1 MSLTYDLPI
10 KNILD
15 ILKILNNSDEII
27 KYYKN
32 VYNKFWSETTILHES
47 IAQMFT
53 VNFATNKA
61 LTQAENATNKAIEN
75 IKIVKPLKTSNYP
88 NFDKLWD
95 NTNNSLIVA
104 VKKALYF
111 EVIAK
116 TSILVTQIVMKIMTL
131 KENTDIEDVKK
142 TSLMNKVLYKNEE
155 LSKIMYSLA
164 KLMRKTNTLKTLG
177 ALAEYTLKKSLL
189 MRNIQNLHEALF
201 MIVHI
206 VNIASTI
213 TIKIAKQHE
222 LSLFFEMVKR
232 LDTNAIVTNQAI
244 INAINIKKTNS
255 TKNNDNKQKDED
267 EDEYEDKYVDKDED
281 KNKDKDVDKDEDKYV
296 NKTVDEDVDKAAT
309 TLLIFAEIPNEV
321 RVSHKHRLNKAKL
334 KNMDIR
340 ITMTANAI
348 TESVNCIYTIYS
360 IVLLAEKEV
369 RKLKSQYTLRNMT
382 DI

>member
-189 MRNIQNLHEALF
+189 MRNIQKLHEALF

-255 TKNNDNKQKDED
+255 TKNNDNKQKDKD
-267 EDEYEDKYVDKDED
+267 DDDDDDED
-281 KNKDKDVDKDEDKYV
+281 KDKDKDVDKDVYKNV

>member
-189 MRNIQNLHEALF
+189 MRNIQKLHEALF

-255 TKNNDNKQKDED
+255 TKNNDNKQKDKD
-267 EDEYEDKYVDKDED
+267 DDDDDDED
-281 KNKDKDVDKDEDKYV
+281 KDKDKDVDKDVYKNV

-360 IVLLAEKEV
+360 VVLLAEKEV